1 MYVYTRGSEL
11 SDVIDCCAGGISQ
24 HTSIPLVSDGRIDV
38 CADAM
43 EVSGDVAVFFYKLH
57 GEPTATG
64 TDQCMALAWESRGE
78 GFCGARRRIG
88 SSAGSLTV
96 M

>member
-1 MYVYTRGSEL
+1 MFRGKHVISAQESAVF

-57 GEPTATG
+57 GEPTVTG
-64 TDQCMALAWESRGE
+64 TDQGMPRARG
-78 GFCGARRRIG
+78 GGLLW
-88 SSAGSLTV
+88 SSTS
-96 M
+96 